1 MGFPNHFGYCRQSAS
16 ALAILLTHKCR
27 SRLFM
32 SREKRSAARF
42 AWLDFAWL
50 DGVWP
55 IAKKLRVVYGS
66 WFLART
72 QAPAQAQ
79 APARVRLR
87 RTVVMH
93 MKIRPRNYSSRTLH
107 PAAALSLHCNSG
119 RAWHPRKTYPSAD
132 QITPDQIRPCYVIPR
147 SRPTCTTSP
156 AMPSH
161 RQPGRYPVSGFHV
174 TAVAC
179 RSSYHLI
186 LLVVDVDTYANKE
199 IQIGLEN

>member
-16 ALAILLTHKCR
+16 APAILLTHKCR

-66 WFLART
+66 WFWART
-72 QAPAQAQ
+72 QAQ
-79 APARVRLR
+79 APVRVRLR
-87 RTVVMH
+87 CTVVMH
-93 MKIRPRNYSSRTLH
+93 MKIRPRNYSSRTLR

-119 RAWHPRKTYPSAD
+119 RAWHPRKKYPSAD
-132 QITPDQIRPCYVIPR
+132 QITPDQIRPCYVATSSDAPFPSYLYHITGDAKPQATRSLPR
-147 SRPTCTTSP
+147 VWVSCDSRCLPFII
-156 AMPSH
+156 PSH
-161 RQPGRYPVSGFHV
+161 I
-174 TAVAC
+174 TC
-179 RSSYHLI
+179 C
-186 LLVVDVDTYANKE
+186 
-199 IQIGLEN
+199 